1 MEFIDIEPTKD
12 ATKTKQ
18 KPKTSTL
25 KAKGR
30 RFQQKI
36 RQILLDHF
44 TCLGEKDIR
53 STPMGS
59 SGSDLLMSERA
70 CELFPFDIEC
80 KNVEKPA
87 IWQTIQQSQK
97 RTRKDNL
104 HELMIFS
111 KNHRKDYVAM
121 IRIDL
126 FLKLVLNNNEI
137 QGLFTCNTIPGVE
150 NLHDLVK
157 KFNIQNVHVHDKTQ
171 INFWKV
177 IEAMDKQYLIL
188 NRNDSNHPIFITLP
202 FQQLL
207 HHFN

>member
-1 MEFIDIEPTKD
+1 MMEFIDIPEENKPKV
-12 ATKTKQ
+12 KQ

-36 RQILLDHF
+36 RDVLLKHF

-59 SGSDLLMSERA
+59 SGSDLIMSERA
-70 CELFPFDIEC
+70 CQLFPFDIEC

-97 RTRKDNL
+97 RTQKDNL
-104 HELMIFS
+104 HELLIFS
-111 KNHRKDYVAM
+111 KNHRKEYIAM

-126 FLKLVLNNNEI
+126 FLKLVMNIDNM
-137 QGLFTCNTIPGVE
+137 QGKYTCNTIPEIE

-157 KFNIQNVHVHDKTQ
+157 KFNIKNIHVHDKTQ

-177 IEAMDKQYLIL
+177 IESMDKQYLVL
-188 NRNDSNHPIFITLP
+188 NRNDSDHPIFISLP
-202 FQQLL
+202 FQELL
-207 HHFN
+207 NYF